1 MSAPDGF
8 LAGAATGAA
17 PGTARTVVPARS
29 GPSNSSVASDF
40 SRDTPF
46 PDGGGLSA
54 PGHVDGTSPL
64 LRSGGFRPKSGSW
77 QKNRLIVH
85 WAGGLLSMAQTE
97 RRPEEATSGS

>member
-17 PGTARTVVPARS
+17 PGTARTVMPARS
-29 GPSNSSVASDF
+29 GPSNSCFASDF

-77 QKNRLIVH
+77 QKNRHLGKRLECRFGRGFRLV
-85 WAGGLLSMAQTE
+85 LLPDAVV
-97 RRPEEATSGS
+97 

>member
-29 GPSNSSVASDF
+29 GPSNSSFASDF

-46 PDGGGLSA
+46 PDGE
-54 PGHVDGTSPL
+54 V
-64 LRSGGFRPKSGSW
+64 FRHRAMW
-77 QKNRLIVH
+77 
-85 WAGGLLSMAQTE
+85 TE
-97 RRPEEATSGS
+97 HRRC

>member
-1 MSAPDGF
+1 
-8 LAGAATGAA
+8 
-17 PGTARTVVPARS
+17 VVPARS
-29 GPSNSSVASDF
+29 GPSNSSFASDF

-77 QKNRLIVH
+77 QKNRLSFH
-85 WAGGLLSMAQTE
+85 WTAGRVGLFSEMPFLS
-97 RRPEEATSGS
+97 SGRKLVNAVGC